1 MWGNPCFDFACS
13 CARGLSGG
21 ILSVWDPNVFVKGS
35 VHCMDNVVI
44 FGGVWVPF
52 SFPCYM
58 VNIYAPQ
65 GIQEKFDL
73 WQYLMDFKR
82 RNGGNYMC
90 FGDFN
95 VVREVYD
102 RMGLIFCSSSA
113 SDFNDFIDDMGLIDV
128 PMIRKR
134 FTRID
139 ASGSKLSKLDRFL
152 VDEVFYDR
160 FENLQISILD
170 RRWSDHCPIFLH
182 VSLVDYGPFSFKFFN
197 SWLDLDGFNDMVK
210 DAIKELVVER
220 SWTTRNLLL
229 KSDLHQGIP
238 GSEFVAFTVMST
250 GDFLNLH
257 PSELKFQFELKKQ
270 SSCSLQLTNKTD
282 QYIAFK
288 VKTTNPKK
296 YCVRPNTGIVL
307 PRSVCNVTVTM
318 QAQKETPSDM
328 QCKDK
333 FLLQAVIAPIGATN
347 KDITAN
353 MFNKEEN
360 KVVEEFKL
368 RVVYIPA
375 NPPSPV
381 PEESEEGSSPRGEDG
396 SQNSSWPDVTTRS
409 VDPKEKL
416 SAELVSMVS
425 RLTDEKTAA
434 LKQSQKLQQEL
445 ELMRKQTVKNQ
456 SGGYSILFLVVVG
469 IISVVVGYLIKQT

>member
-1 MWGNPCFDFACS
+1 
-13 CARGLSGG
+13 
-21 ILSVWDPNVFVKGS
+21 
-35 VHCMDNVVI
+35 
-44 FGGVWVPF
+44 
-52 SFPCYM
+52 
-58 VNIYAPQ
+58 
-65 GIQEKFDL
+65 
-73 WQYLMDFKR
+73 
-82 RNGGNYMC
+82 
-90 FGDFN
+90 
-95 VVREVYD
+95 
-102 RMGLIFCSSSA
+102 
-113 SDFNDFIDDMGLIDV
+113 
-128 PMIRKR
+128 
-134 FTRID
+134 
-139 ASGSKLSKLDRFL
+139 
-152 VDEVFYDR
+152 
-160 FENLQISILD
+160 
-170 RRWSDHCPIFLH
+170 
-182 VSLVDYGPFSFKFFN
+182 
-197 SWLDLDGFNDMVK
+197 
-210 DAIKELVVER
+210 
-220 SWTTRNLLL
+220 
-229 KSDLHQGIP
+229 
-238 GSEFVAFTVMST
+238 MST

-257 PSELKFQFELKKQ
+257 PSELKFPFELKKQ

-333 FLLQAVIAPIGATN
+333 FLLQAVIAPNGATN

-360 KVVEEFKL
+360 KGRRWK
-368 RVVYIPA
+368 
-375 NPPSPV
+375 SK
-381 PEESEEGSSPRGEDG
+381 
-396 SQNSSWPDVTTRS
+396 NSSWPDVTTRS

-416 SAELVSMVS
+416 SAESVSMVS

-469 IISVVVGYLIKQT
+469 IISFVVGYLIKQT

>member
-1 MWGNPCFDFACS
+1 
-13 CARGLSGG
+13 
-21 ILSVWDPNVFVKGS
+21 
-35 VHCMDNVVI
+35 
-44 FGGVWVPF
+44 
-52 SFPCYM
+52 
-58 VNIYAPQ
+58 
-65 GIQEKFDL
+65 
-73 WQYLMDFKR
+73 
-82 RNGGNYMC
+82 
-90 FGDFN
+90 
-95 VVREVYD
+95 
-102 RMGLIFCSSSA
+102 
-113 SDFNDFIDDMGLIDV
+113 
-128 PMIRKR
+128 
-134 FTRID
+134 
-139 ASGSKLSKLDRFL
+139 
-152 VDEVFYDR
+152 
-160 FENLQISILD
+160 
-170 RRWSDHCPIFLH
+170 
-182 VSLVDYGPFSFKFFN
+182 
-197 SWLDLDGFNDMVK
+197 
-210 DAIKELVVER
+210 
-220 SWTTRNLLL
+220 
-229 KSDLHQGIP
+229 
-238 GSEFVAFTVMST
+238 MST

-257 PSELKFQFELKKQ
+257 PSELKFPFELKKQ

-416 SAELVSMVS
+416 SAESVSMVS

-469 IISVVVGYLIKQT
+469 IISFVVGYLIKQT